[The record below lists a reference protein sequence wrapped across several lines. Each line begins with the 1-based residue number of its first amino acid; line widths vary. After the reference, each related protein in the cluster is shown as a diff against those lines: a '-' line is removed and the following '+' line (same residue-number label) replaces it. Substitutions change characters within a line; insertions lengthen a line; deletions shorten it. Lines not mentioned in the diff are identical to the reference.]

1 VYHFA
6 GFSKGTRQHMETE
19 RELRERF
26 QAVRERAEALRGH
39 L

>member
-1 VYHFA
+1 VYHPADFQ
-6 GFSKGTRQHMETE
+6 KGNDSDMETE

>member
-1 VYHFA
+1 MIPQIFH
-6 GFSKGTRQHMETE
+6 GRSRERMETE